1 VTPPTMEEKK
11 RKGKSRGAT
20 GSVKGLATSKEITI

>member
-1 VTPPTMEEKK
+1 MEEKK
-11 RKGKSRGAT
+11 RKGKSHGAT